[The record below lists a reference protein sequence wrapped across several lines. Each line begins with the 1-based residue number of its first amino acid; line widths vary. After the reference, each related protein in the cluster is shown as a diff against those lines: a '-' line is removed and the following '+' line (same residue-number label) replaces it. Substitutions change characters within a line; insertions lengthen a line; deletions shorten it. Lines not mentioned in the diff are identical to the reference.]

1 MSKNNTQQTQIV
13 ARPEFDKLKIQL
25 TKINE
30 TALAIQ
36 NRQIRIINTANLI
49 NSQLKSSIEDN
60 IKDTN
65 TIAQTEQRIKN
76 LQERIDNGKNRL
88 SNIREKFLKL
98 KKLYKW
104 QKEHKNTD
112 ENIFNLQSF
121 INCLRE
127 KKIYIL
133 KNIHKNKKE
142 KNKYR
147 KT

>member
-1 MSKNNTQQTQIV
+1 MSQNNSKQTPIV

-30 TALAIQ
+30 IALAIQ

-49 NSQLKSSIEDN
+49 NNQLKSSIEDN

-65 TIAQTEQRIKN
+65 IIIQTEQRIKN

-88 SNIREKFLKL
+88 INIREKFLKL

-104 QKEHKNTD
+104 QKE
-112 ENIFNLQSF
+112 
-121 INCLRE
+121 
-127 KKIYIL
+127 Y
-133 KNIHKNKKE
+133 KNKN
-142 KNKYR
+142 KNEN
-147 KT
+147 

>member
-1 MSKNNTQQTQIV
+1 MSKNDTQQTQIV

-112 ENIFNLQSF
+112 ENIFNL
-121 INCLRE
+121 
-127 KKIYIL
+127 
-133 KNIHKNKKE
+133 
-142 KNKYR
+142 
-147 KT
+147 